1 MNRRTAAA
9 PDRHA
14 LLTGHA
20 YPAASSA
27 RIVSPAASEYSTPL
41 RTASPFEN
49 PYGEPRGAPKK
60 ETSNGG
66 FVSLFQGTAAQQ
78 RSAAD
83 LEEQNDSRLDAL
95 SERIKMLKD
104 VCLIGNTDFNWD
116 WQRST
121 RLYPR
126 YEFLGMYLL
135 HTE

>member
-1 MNRRTAAA
+1 MNRRTAGA

-14 LLTGHA
+14 LLTGHS

-27 RIVSPAASEYSTPL
+27 RVGGPAVSEYNTSM

-60 ETSNGG
+60 DAPNGG

-83 LEEQNDSRLDAL
+83 LEEQNDSRLNAL

-104 VCLIGNTDFNWD
+104 VSHPLT
-116 WQRST
+116 
-121 RLYPR
+121 
-126 YEFLGMYLL
+126 
-135 HTE
+135 